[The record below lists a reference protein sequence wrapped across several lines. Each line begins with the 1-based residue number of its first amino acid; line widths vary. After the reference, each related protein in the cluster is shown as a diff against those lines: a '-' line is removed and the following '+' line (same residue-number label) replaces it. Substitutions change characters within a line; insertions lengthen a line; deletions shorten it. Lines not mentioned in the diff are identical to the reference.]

1 MGDLRVP
8 TGLLF
13 ALLGV
18 VLLAYA
24 AINPGA
30 RAPLDANIN
39 VNLWSGISLL
49 LFGGCLLWL
58 SRRTRS

>member
-1 MGDLRVP
+1 MSDLRVP
-8 TGLLF
+8 TGILF

-18 VLLAYA
+18 VLLAYT
-24 AINPGA
+24 AISPGA

-39 VNLWSGISLL
+39 VNLWSGIALL

>member
-1 MGDLRVP
+1 M
-8 TGLLF
+8 LF
-13 ALLGV
+13 ALLGL

-24 AINPGA
+24 AISPGA
-30 RAPLDANIN
+30 RAPLDADIN

-58 SRRTRS
+58 SRRTKS